1 MRRISNGYIRSNWGL
16 KKLIDHYKWMLQMD
30 IISIRGS
37 GYKRMQILKEKL
49 KNKERGKRIRKVSS
63 A

>member
-1 MRRISNGYIRSNWGL
+1 MRQISNGYIRSNWGL

-37 GYKRMQILKEKL
+37 GYKRMQILKERL
-49 KNKERGKRIRKVSS
+49 KNKERGKGIRKLSS
-63 A
+63 V

>member
-1 MRRISNGYIRSNWGL
+1 MRQISNGYTRPNWSQ

-37 GYKRMQILKEKL
+37 GYERMQILKERL
-49 KNKERGKRIRKVSS
+49 KNKERGKGIRKLSS
-63 A
+63 V

>member
-16 KKLIDHYKWMLQMD
+16 RKLIAHYKWMLQMD

-37 GYKRMQILKEKL
+37 GYERMQILKERL
-49 KNKERGKRIRKVSS
+49 KNKERGKRIRKVSNV
-63 A
+63 

>member
-1 MRRISNGYIRSNWGL
+1 MRQISNGYIRSNWGL

-37 GYKRMQILKEKL
+37 GYERMQILKERL